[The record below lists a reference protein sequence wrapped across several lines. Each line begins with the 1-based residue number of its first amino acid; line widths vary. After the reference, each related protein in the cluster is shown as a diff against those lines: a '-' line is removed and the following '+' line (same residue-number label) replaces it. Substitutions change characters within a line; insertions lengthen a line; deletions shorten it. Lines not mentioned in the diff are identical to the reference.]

1 MIVFYLF
8 LLAILLAT
16 YACVLSRVKRHSAGL
31 TPLLGWLI
39 GLGFFLLAPL
49 AILTLHGGF
58 RQPAVYDFNG
68 SWDEVN
74 LSNPIFFRPYLI
86 VWMGSLLALVPVF
99 LMVPPPTR
107 ATVAGDCVLSRRSLE
122 RVLLAT
128 MALMVV
134 DWTATIHLAGGFAGF
149 LVSHWYA
156 RTEAWADELGRGY
169 VLYTHLSLTN
179 SMIFTAAAALHT
191 SQGLEDRAPRWAFTA
206 PTLAFFA
213 VQIVMSGNRIFFAL
227 YLLALA
233 TSALLYGRRKILMA
247 MFVASPVLIFV
258 FSAWTSVRAHVGDI
272 PDSLSKNVLEVDIG
286 NTAVTH
292 SMNVTEGMAV
302 MLLMHMI
309 NDFGTKFPYL
319 EGGTYGRLLT
329 FFFPQSMA
337 AGRPPDFSTLSAQLY
352 EPGRITSL
360 GSTAL
365 GEAYANF
372 ALAGVLV
379 MPALTWL
386 SVRCTAITGHGGGK
400 HGLLSALGFVM
411 FVCFVRF
418 PFAENALT
426 LMAAASL
433 IWLFRAE
440 PGLGLREPGVQEAEG
455 R

>member
-1 MIVFYLF
+1 MKLIYLF

-16 YACVLSRVKRHSAGL
+16 YGLALRRVKQSSARL
-31 TPLLGWLI
+31 TPVLGWLI

-49 AILTLHGGF
+49 AILTLNGGF
-58 RQPAVYDFNG
+58 RQPAVYDFDG

-99 LMVPPPTR
+99 LMVSPSTR
-107 ATVAGDCVLSRRSLE
+107 SAVGGDRVLSRRGLE

-134 DWTATIHLAGGFAGF
+134 DWTAMIYLAGGFAGF
-149 LVSHWYA
+149 LLSHWYA
-156 RTEAWADELGRGY
+156 RNEAWADELGRGY

-191 SQGLEDRAPRWAFTA
+191 SQGLKDRAPRWAFTA
-206 PTLAFFA
+206 PMLAFFA
-213 VQIVMSGNRIFFAL
+213 IQIVMSGNRIFFAL
-227 YLLALA
+227 YLLAVA
-233 TSALLYGRRKILMA
+233 TSAWLYGRRKILMA
-247 MFVASPVLIFV
+247 IFVASPVLIFV
-258 FSAWTSVRAHVGDI
+258 FSAWASVRAHTEDI
-272 PDSLSKNVLEVDIG
+272 PDSLSDNVLEVDIG

-292 SMNVTEGMAV
+292 SMNVTEGMGV

-319 EGGTYGRLLT
+319 KGGTYGRLLT
-329 FFFPQSMA
+329 FFLPQSA
-337 AGRPPDFSTLSAQLY
+337 PAGRPPDFSTLLAQLY
-352 EPGRITSL
+352 EPGGITSL

-372 ALAGVLV
+372 ALTGILV

-386 SVRCTAITGHGGGK
+386 SVRCTAILGHGGGK
-400 HGLLSALGFVM
+400 HALLSALGFVM
-411 FVCFVRF
+411 FVGFVRF
-418 PFAENALT
+418 PFAENAQT
-426 LMAAASL
+426 LMAAAGL
-433 IWLFRAE
+433 VWLFRAE
-440 PGLGLREPGVQEAEG
+440 RGLGLREPEFHEVEV